1 MHKKTI
7 LGIAGAA
14 AALMLGAMPSAQANA
29 WPDKP
34 IRLVVPFAPGGVTD
48 IVARLASNDLS
59 KALGQPVVV
68 DNRPG
73 AAGNIGAEAVA
84 RAPADGY
91 TLLMGTVGT
100 QAINPSLYKKATFDA
115 TTAFAPITL
124 IASVPNILVINP
136 SLPVKSVS
144 ELVSYGKAHPDK
156 LTFASSGAGTSIHL
170 SGEMFKDS
178 AGVQMTHVPYR
189 GGALAVND
197 LVGGQVNLMFDNLPT
212 SLPFVKSGKL
222 KALAVTSAK
231 RSPALPDVPTMMEA
245 GIKNFESG
253 SWFGVLAP
261 AGTPAAIVNRLNAEL
276 QKIIARPEFIQ
287 KLHQNGAEP
296 VAKGPAPFA
305 QHIKAE
311 TAKWAAVVKA
321 ADVSLD

>member
-1 MHKKTI
+1 
-7 LGIAGAA
+7 
-14 AALMLGAMPSAQANA
+14 
-29 WPDKP
+29 
-34 IRLVVPFAPGGVTD
+34 
-48 IVARLASNDLS
+48 
-59 KALGQPVVV
+59 
-68 DNRPG
+68 
-73 AAGNIGAEAVA
+73 
-84 RAPADGY
+84 
-91 TLLMGTVGT
+91 
-100 QAINPSLYKKATFDA
+100 
-115 TTAFAPITL
+115 
-124 IASVPNILVINP
+124 
-136 SLPVKSVS
+136 VKSVS
-144 ELVSYGKAHPDK
+144 ELVSYGKANPDK

-197 LVGGQVNLMFDNLPT
+197 LVGGQVNLLFDNLPT
-212 SLPFVKSGKL
+212 SLPFVKTGRL

-261 AGTPAAIVNRLNAEL
+261 AGTPPAIVNKVNAEL
-276 QKIIARPEFIQ
+276 QKIIARPEFVQ

-305 QHIKAE
+305 QYIKEE
-311 TAKWAAVVKA
+311 TAKWAAGVKA

>member
-14 AALMLGAMPSAQANA
+14 AALMFGAMPSAQANA

-73 AAGNIGAEAVA
+73 AAGNIGAEFVA

-136 SLPVKSVS
+136 GLPV
-144 ELVSYGKAHPDK
+144 
-156 LTFASSGAGTSIHL
+156 
-170 SGEMFKDS
+170 
-178 AGVQMTHVPYR
+178 THVPYR

-212 SLPFVKSGKL
+212 SLPFVKSGRL

-261 AGTPAAIVNRLNAEL
+261 AGTPAAIVNKVNAEL
-276 QKIIARPEFIQ
+276 QKIIARPEFVQ